1 MEMKVVSD
9 TLRVSEVLF
18 RKEFKGYLLQVVEF
32 FLSWKSGMTFKDY
45 YGDIVDTTI
54 NYNADVILVIEF
66 CDYIPIFIQS
76 T

>member
-1 MEMKVVSD
+1 MVSD